1 MMEKILSKKKKVH
14 LLRNGYRFVFV
25 CIYTLLYAYVYPY
38 NHKNMCLGC
47 PGRGPGTWEPLSSP
61 KHHRNHEKL
70 KGSENPHY
78 HTTMAGQ
85 AYSSVV
91 CAFQS
96 VLILVYRYNDGP
108 LPLRW

>member
-70 KGSENPHY
+70 KGSENPPLSHY
-78 HTTMAGQ
+78 YGRSGLFLCSLRIPVCP
-85 AYSSVV
+85 SSCV
-91 CAFQS
+91 S
-96 VLILVYRYNDGP
+96 V
-108 LPLRW
+108 